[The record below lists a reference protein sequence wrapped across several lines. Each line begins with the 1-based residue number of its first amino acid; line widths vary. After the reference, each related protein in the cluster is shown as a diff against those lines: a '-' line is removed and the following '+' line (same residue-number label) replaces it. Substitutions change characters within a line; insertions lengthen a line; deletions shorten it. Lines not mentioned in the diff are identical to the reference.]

1 MKKEM
6 KRTGEVSQ
14 IDQVVALME
23 FLTAMGYETSQLT
36 IMEVM
41 YLKHDIIEAIERA
54 DLDPY
59 SEFMEDKEADK
70 V

>member
-1 MKKEM
+1 MKK
-6 KRTGEVSQ
+6 TGEVSQ
-14 IDQVVALME
+14 IDQVMALMD
-23 FLTAMGYETSQLT
+23 FLTAMGYETGQLT

-41 YLKHDIIEAIERA
+41 YLKSDIIKAIESA

-59 SEFMEDKEADK
+59 AEFMENKEADK

>member
-1 MKKEM
+1 MKK
-6 KRTGEVSQ
+6 TGEVSQ
-14 IDQVVALME
+14 IDQVMALMD
-23 FLTAMGYETSQLT
+23 FLTAMGYETGQLT

-41 YLKHDIIEAIERA
+41 YLKSDIVEAIESA

-59 SEFMEDKEADK
+59 AEFMENKEADK

>member
-6 KRTGEVSQ
+6 KRTEEVSQ
-14 IDQVVALME
+14 INQVVALMD
-23 FLTAMGYETSQLT
+23 FLTAMGYETGQLT
-36 IMEVM
+36 IIEVM
-41 YLKHDIIEAIERA
+41 YLKRNIIETIDEA

-59 SEFMEDKEADK
+59 SEFMENKEADK

>member
-1 MKKEM
+1 MKK
-6 KRTGEVSQ
+6 TGEASQ
-14 IDQVVALME
+14 IDQLVALMD
-23 FLTAMGYETSQLT
+23 FLTAMGYETGQLT

-41 YLKHDIIEAIERA
+41 YLKSDIIKAIENS

-59 SEFMEDKEADK
+59 PEFIKNKEADK

>member
-1 MKKEM
+1 MKK
-6 KRTGEVSQ
+6 TGEVSQ
-14 IDQVVALME
+14 IDQVMALMD
-23 FLTAMGYETSQLT
+23 FLTAMGYETGQLT

-41 YLKHDIIEAIERA
+41 YLKSDIIEAIESA

-59 SEFMEDKEADK
+59 AEFMVDEEVDK